1 MSVRAKRLAVSQLDE
16 TLSRHK
22 ELSHAPSPTKG
33 WIKAI
38 RRALGMTAQQLGAR
52 TGMSQ
57 AAITQI
63 EMSEVRKTAT
73 IATMEKIA
81 KALDCTLVYTL
92 VPNTTLAQT
101 LTSRITEVARQKVLG
116 SARSMA
122 LENQAIPDAQ
132 TRKQIELLADEIMAT
147 LPRYIWDQDAA

>member
-1 MSVRAKRLAVSQLDE
+1 VSQLDE
-16 TLSRHK
+16 TLSKYK
-22 ELSHAPSPTKG
+22 ELSHVPRPSKG
-33 WIKAI
+33 WINAI

-63 EMSEVRKTAT
+63 EMSEVKKTAT

-81 KALDCTLVYTL
+81 RGLDCTLVYGL

-101 LTSRITEVARQKVLG
+101 LKSRITEVARQKVLG

-122 LENQAIPDAQ
+122 LENQGIPDEQ
-132 TRKQIELLADEIMAT
+132 TQRQIELLAEEIMAT
-147 LPRYIWDQDAA
+147 LPRYIWDQDAD

>member
-16 TLSRHK
+16 TLSRYR
-22 ELSHAPSPTKG
+22 ELSHAPLPTKG

-52 TGMSQ
+52 AGMSQ

-81 KALDCTLVYTL
+81 RALDCTFVYGL
-92 VPNTTLAQT
+92 VPKTTLGQT